1 MDEAPSVTERGLLD
15 AARAGDRDAL
25 DVLVTRYEPHVYR
38 FGMTMCHNEDD
49 AREVLQDTLLAM
61 VRSLKT
67 FRADSSLSTWL
78 YAIAHHACLKRR
90 RRPASAPRQ
99 VVSLEA
105 LGGAERNRLASS
117 APGPDAT
124 ALSRERQAA
133 LEAAIRGLDPAQRVV
148 LLLRDV
154 EGLSAAAAAEA
165 LGLSVAAIKSRLHR
179 GRLAVRAALAPLLGA
194 PTPTSGRA
202 DHCPDVVA
210 VLSRHLEGDLS
221 AQDCA
226 AMESHIE
233 GCPSCRAACASLRQ
247 VLAMCRASPAPDVPA
262 STRDRLREAIG
273 ACLAAESQAHAVSD
287 EPVTPGAR
295 PGRLRAR

>member
-1 MDEAPSVTERGLLD
+1 LLD
-15 AARAGDRDAL
+15 AARSGDRDAL
-25 DVLVTRYEPHVYR
+25 DALVTRYEPHVYR
-38 FGMTMCHNEDD
+38 FGLAMCHNEDD
-49 AREVLQDTLLAM
+49 AREVLQDSLLAM

-90 RRPASAPRQ
+90 RRRASAPRQ

-124 ALSRERQAA
+124 ALSRERHAA
-133 LEAAIRGLDPAQRVV
+133 LAAAIRGLDPAQRVV

-154 EGLSAAAAAEA
+154 EGLSAPAAAEA
-165 LGLSVAAIKSRLHR
+165 LGLSLAAIKSRLHR
-179 GRLAVRAALAPLLGA
+179 GRLAVRAALAPLLG
-194 PTPTSGRA
+194 TPPPASPRT

-210 VLSRHLEGDLS
+210 ALSRHLEGDLS

-226 AMESHIE
+226 AMEAHIE

-273 ACLAAESQAHAVSD
+273 VCLATEGPVHAVSD
-287 EPVTPGAR
+287 ESVTPGAR
-295 PGRLRAR
+295 PGRLRAIRSS